1 MEYYGE
7 VLYCIV
13 LYFSIVIPS
22 KSSYLEIDD
31 GLFVPSLLYV
41 TLTNKQVILG
51 SCKVQSKEFYFLFMD
66 ITFSSIFI
74 KKHFFSLFITS

>member
-1 MEYYGE
+1 MPQN
-7 VLYCIV
+7 VV
-13 LYFSIVIPS
+13 LYFSLVIPS

-31 GLFVPSLLYV
+31 GLVSSLLYV

-51 SCKVQSKEFYFLFMD
+51 SYKVQSKEFYFLFMD
-66 ITFSSIFI
+66 ITFPSIFV